1 MIVSENLIRIYQR
14 NKLLSYYY
22 DISINKMYRVAF
34 YAKYTLVDE
43 MQEKTN
49 IQLDD
54 VILTTDDVA
63 KLKTMKPIIALYETI
78 REYDNGLKPSMY
90 KRLLYVI
97 EREIFNKIL

>member
-14 NKLLSYYY
+14 NKLLNYYY

-34 YAKYTLVDE
+34 YTAYTLVDE

-54 VILTTDDVA
+54 VILTTDDLD
-63 KLKTMKPIIALYETI
+63 KLKSMKPIVTSETLS
-78 REYDNGLKPSMY
+78 DSGLRMTMF
-90 KRLLYVI
+90 KRLLNAV